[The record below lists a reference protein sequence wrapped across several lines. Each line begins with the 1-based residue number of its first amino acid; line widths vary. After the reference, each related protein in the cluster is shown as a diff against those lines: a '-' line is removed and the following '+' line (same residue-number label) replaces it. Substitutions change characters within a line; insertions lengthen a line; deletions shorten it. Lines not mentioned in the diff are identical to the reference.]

1 VESLIEVQLVSGH
14 GDEPTVEQ
22 VRHWAGA
29 ALAALRGQD
38 ACLTV
43 RMVDETEMTELNTRF
58 RDRSGSTNVLSFPVE
73 ALPGVPHEAHPL
85 GDIVICPPVVERE
98 AANQGKALEDHFAHL
113 VVHGVLH
120 LHGHDHDID
129 SEAAVM
135 EQLETEVLATL
146 GINNPYQ
153 PV

>member
-1 VESLIEVQLVSGH
+1 MSGH

-22 VRHWAGA
+22 VRNWAGA
-29 ALAALRGQD
+29 ALAALRDQD

-73 ALPGVPHEAHPL
+73 ALPGVPQEAHPL
-85 GDIVICPPVVERE
+85 GDIVICPPVAERE

-120 LHGHDHDID
+120 LHGHDHQ
-129 SEAAVM
+129 SASQAEAM
-135 EQLETEVLATL
+135 EKLETKVLATL
-146 GINNPYQ
+146 GVKDPHLS
-153 PV
+153 V

>member
-1 VESLIEVQLVSGH
+1 MDALIEVQLASGY
-14 GDEPTVEQ
+14 GEEPTAEQ
-22 VRHWAGA
+22 VRHWVGA
-29 ALAALRGQD
+29 ALAALRDQD

-43 RMVDETEMTELNTRF
+43 RTVDETEMTALNTRF
-58 RDRSGSTNVLSFPVE
+58 RDRPGSTNVLSFPVE
-73 ALPGVPHEAHPL
+73 ALPGVPEEAHPL

-98 AANQGKALEDHFAHL
+98 ATTQGKTLEDHFAHL

-120 LHGHDHDID
+120 LHGHDHKSDA
-129 SEAAVM
+129 EAAVM

-146 GINNPYQ
+146 GVKDPYQ

>member
-1 VESLIEVQLVSGH
+1 MCRSVVY
-14 GDEPTVEQ
+14 
-22 VRHWAGA
+22 
-29 ALAALRGQD
+29 

-73 ALPGVPHEAHPL
+73 ALPGVPREAHPL

-98 AANQGKALEDHFAHL
+98 AENQGKALEDHFAHR

>member
-1 VESLIEVQLVSGH
+1 MDALIEVQLASGY
-14 GDEPTVEQ
+14 GEEPTAEQ

-29 ALAALRGQD
+29 ALAALRDQD

-43 RMVDETEMTELNTRF
+43 RMVDETEMTALNTRF
-58 RDRSGSTNVLSFPVE
+58 RDRCGSTNVLSFPVE
-73 ALPGVPHEAHPL
+73 ALPGVPQEVHPL
-85 GDIVICPPVVERE
+85 GDIVICPPVAERE